1 MTIRNVRILVF
12 ILAPITIVGLCIA
25 VIFALGFPPKFYVVV
40 SESMIPTL
48 RTGDA
53 ILISTDDATCST
65 FNCLKVGDIIVF
77 EPNSRSTDSQPGEIL
92 VHRVQAIG
100 LDANNQRVLRTKGDA
115 NPNSDNQRVLRTK
128 GDANPNSIET
138 VDYPITENQ
147 YVGKVIYVIPYL
159 GVILM
164 YFDLLARVFIQPVLY
179 LVIGAVVATVL
190 LLEYQKR
197 INLKINSRK
206 RRSKWANIFKDD
218 P

>member
-1 MTIRNVRILVF
+1 MSVRNVRILVF
-12 ILAPITIVGLCIA
+12 ILAPLTIVGLCIA
-25 VIFALGFPPKFYVVV
+25 TIFALGFPPKFYVVV

-53 ILISTDDATCST
+53 ILISSDDATCST

-77 EPNSRSTDSQPGEIL
+77 EPNSRPKDSQPGEII

-100 LDANNQRVLRTKGDA
+100 LDA
-115 NPNSDNQRVLRTK
+115 DNQRVLRTK

-147 YVGKVIYVIPYL
+147 YVGKVISVIPYL

-179 LVIGAVVATVL
+179 IIIGVVVATVL

-197 INLKINSRK
+197 INLKANSRK
-206 RRSKWANIFKDD
+206 RRAKWANIFRDE

>member
-1 MTIRNVRILVF
+1 MTVRNVRILVF
-12 ILAPITIVGLCIA
+12 ILAPLTIVGLCIA
-25 VIFALGFPPKFYVVV
+25 IIFALGFPPKFYVVV

-53 ILISTDDATCST
+53 ILISSDDATCST

-77 EPNSRSTDSQPGEIL
+77 EPNSSSKDSQPGEII

-100 LDANNQRVLRTKGDA
+100 LDA
-115 NPNSDNQRVLRTK
+115 DNQRVLRTK

-179 LVIGAVVATVL
+179 IIIGAVVATVL

-197 INLKINSRK
+197 INLKANSRK
-206 RRSKWANIFKDD
+206 RISKWANIFRDD
-218 P
+218 S

>member
-1 MTIRNVRILVF
+1 MTVRNVRILVF

-77 EPNSRSTDSQPGEIL
+77 EPNSRSTDSQPGEII

-100 LDANNQRVLRTKGDA
+100 LDA
-115 NPNSDNQRVLRTK
+115 DNQRVLRTK

-197 INLKINSRK
+197 INLKVNSRK
-206 RRSKWANIFKDD
+206 RRSKWAKIFKDD

>member
-1 MTIRNVRILVF
+1 MKVRNLKILIF
-12 ILAPITIVGLCIA
+12 ILAPLIIVGVCIA

-53 ILISTDDATCST
+53 ILISSDDATCSS

-77 EPNSRSTDSQPGEIL
+77 EPNSRPKDLQPGEII

-100 LDANNQRVLRTKGDA
+100 LDA
-115 NPNSDNQRVLRTK
+115 DNQRVLRTK

-138 VDYPITENQ
+138 TDYPITENQ

-197 INLKINSRK
+197 WNLKVNSRK
-206 RRSKWANIFKDD
+206 RGSKWANIFRDD

>member
-1 MTIRNVRILVF
+1 MTVRNVRILVF
-12 ILAPITIVGLCIA
+12 ILAPLTIVGLCIA
-25 VIFALGFPPKFYVVV
+25 IIFALGFPPKFYVVV

-53 ILISTDDATCST
+53 ILISSDDATCST

-77 EPNSRSTDSQPGEIL
+77 EPNSRPKDLQPGEII

-100 LDANNQRVLRTKGDA
+100 LDA
-115 NPNSDNQRVLRTK
+115 DNQRVLRTK

-179 LVIGAVVATVL
+179 IIIGAVVATVL

-197 INLKINSRK
+197 INLKANSRK
-206 RRSKWANIFKDD
+206 RISKWANIFRDD
-218 P
+218 S

>member
-1 MTIRNVRILVF
+1 MSVRNVRILVF
-12 ILAPITIVGLCIA
+12 ILAPLTIVGLCIA
-25 VIFALGFPPKFYVVV
+25 TIFALGFPPKFYVVV

-53 ILISTDDATCST
+53 ILISSDDATCST

-77 EPNSRSTDSQPGEIL
+77 EPNSRPKDSQPGEII

-100 LDANNQRVLRTKGDA
+100 LDA
-115 NPNSDNQRVLRTK
+115 DNQRVLRTK

-179 LVIGAVVATVL
+179 IIIGAVVTTVL

-197 INLKINSRK
+197 INLKANSRK
-206 RRSKWANIFKDD
+206 RRSKWANIFRHD

>member
-1 MTIRNVRILVF
+1 MTVRNVRILVF
-12 ILAPITIVGLCIA
+12 ILAPLTIVGLCIA
-25 VIFALGFPPKFYVVV
+25 IIFALGFPPKFYVVV

-53 ILISTDDATCST
+53 ILISSDDATCST

-77 EPNSRSTDSQPGEIL
+77 EPNSRSKDSQPGEII

-100 LDANNQRVLRTKGDA
+100 LDA
-115 NPNSDNQRVLRTK
+115 DNQRVLRTK
-128 GDANPNSIET
+128 GDANPNPIET

-179 LVIGAVVATVL
+179 IIIGAVVATVL

-197 INLKINSRK
+197 INLKANSRK
-206 RRSKWANIFKDD
+206 RISKWANIFRDD
-218 P
+218 S

>member
-1 MTIRNVRILVF
+1 MTVRNIRILVF
-12 ILAPITIVGLCIA
+12 ILAPIIIVGVCIA

-65 FNCLKVGDIIVF
+65 FDCLKVGDIIVF
-77 EPNSRSTDSQPGEIL
+77 EPNSRSTDSQPGEII

-100 LDANNQRVLRTKGDA
+100 LDA
-115 NPNSDNQRVLRTK
+115 DNQRVLRTK

-197 INLKINSRK
+197 INLKVNSRK
-206 RRSKWANIFKDD
+206 RRSKWVNIFKDD

>member
-1 MTIRNVRILVF
+1 MTVRNVRILVF

-77 EPNSRSTDSQPGEIL
+77 EPNSRSTDSQPGEII

-100 LDANNQRVLRTKGDA
+100 LDA
-115 NPNSDNQRVLRTK
+115 DNQRVLRTK

-159 GVILM
+159 GVVLM

-197 INLKINSRK
+197 INLKVNSRK

>member
-12 ILAPITIVGLCIA
+12 ILAPLTIVGSCIA
-25 VIFALGFPPKFYVVV
+25 IIFALGFPPKFYVVV

-53 ILISTDDATCST
+53 ILISSDDATCST

-77 EPNSRSTDSQPGEIL
+77 EPNSRPKDSQSGEII

-100 LDANNQRVLRTKGDA
+100 LDA
-115 NPNSDNQRVLRTK
+115 DNQRVLRTK

-159 GVILM
+159 GVLLM

-179 LVIGAVVATVL
+179 IIIGAVVATVL

-197 INLKINSRK
+197 INLKANSRK
-206 RRSKWANIFKDD
+206 RSSKWANIFRDD

>member
-12 ILAPITIVGLCIA
+12 ILAPLTIVGSCIA
-25 VIFALGFPPKFYVVV
+25 IMFALGFPPKFYVVV

-53 ILISTDDATCST
+53 ILISSDDATCST

-77 EPNSRSTDSQPGEIL
+77 EPNSRPKDSQPGEII

-100 LDANNQRVLRTKGDA
+100 LDA
-115 NPNSDNQRVLRTK
+115 DNQRVLRTK

-179 LVIGAVVATVL
+179 IIIGAVVATVL

-197 INLKINSRK
+197 INLKANSRK
-206 RRSKWANIFKDD
+206 RRSKWANIFRDD

>member
-1 MTIRNVRILVF
+1 MTVRNVRILVF
-12 ILAPITIVGLCIA
+12 ILAPLTIVGLCIA
-25 VIFALGFPPKFYVVV
+25 IIFALGFPPKFYVVV

-53 ILISTDDATCST
+53 ILISSDDATCST

-77 EPNSRSTDSQPGEIL
+77 EPNSRSKDSQPGEII

-100 LDANNQRVLRTKGDA
+100 LDA
-115 NPNSDNQRVLRTK
+115 DNQRVLRTK

-179 LVIGAVVATVL
+179 IIIGAVVAAVL

-197 INLKINSRK
+197 INLKANSRK
-206 RRSKWANIFKDD
+206 RRSKWANIFRDD
-218 P
+218 S

>member
-1 MTIRNVRILVF
+1 MTVRNVRILVF

-48 RTGDA
+48 KTGDA

-77 EPNSRSTDSQPGEIL
+77 EPNSRSTDSQPGEII

-100 LDANNQRVLRTKGDA
+100 LDAN
-115 NPNSDNQRVLRTK
+115 NQRVLRTK

>member
-1 MTIRNVRILVF
+1 MKVRNLKILIF
-12 ILAPITIVGLCIA
+12 ILAPLIIVGVCIA
-25 VIFALGFPPKFYVVV
+25 VLFALGFPPKFYVVV

-53 ILISTDDATCST
+53 ILISSDDATCST

-77 EPNSRSTDSQPGEIL
+77 EPNSRPKDSQPGEII

-100 LDANNQRVLRTKGDA
+100 LDA
-115 NPNSDNQRVLRTK
+115 DNQRVLRTK

-179 LVIGAVVATVL
+179 IIIGAVVATVL

-197 INLKINSRK
+197 INLKANSRK
-206 RRSKWANIFKDD
+206 RSSKWANIFRDD

>member
-1 MTIRNVRILVF
+1 MTFRNVRILVF
-12 ILAPITIVGLCIA
+12 ILAPLTIVGLCIA
-25 VIFALGFPPKFYVVV
+25 VIFAWGFPPKFYVVV

-53 ILISTDDATCST
+53 ILISSDDATCST

-77 EPNSRSTDSQPGEIL
+77 EPNSRPKDSQPGEII

-100 LDANNQRVLRTKGDA
+100 LDA
-115 NPNSDNQRVLRTK
+115 DNQRVLRTK

-138 VDYPITENQ
+138 VEYPITENQ

-179 LVIGAVVATVL
+179 IIIGAVVATVL

-197 INLKINSRK
+197 INLKGNSKK
-206 RRSKWANIFKDD
+206 RRSKWTNIFRDV

>member
-12 ILAPITIVGLCIA
+12 ILATLTIVGLCIA

-53 ILISTDDATCST
+53 ILISSDDATCST

-77 EPNSRSTDSQPGEIL
+77 EPNSRPRDSQPGEII
-92 VHRVQAIG
+92 VHRVQAIE
-100 LDANNQRVLRTKGDA
+100 LDA
-115 NPNSDNQRVLRTK
+115 DNQRVLRTK
-128 GDANPNSIET
+128 GDANPNSIEM

-147 YVGKVIYVIPYL
+147 YVGKVNYVIPYL

-164 YFDLLARVFIQPVLY
+164 YLDLLARVFIQPVLY
-179 LVIGAVVATVL
+179 IIIGAVVATVFL
-190 LLEYQKR
+190 IEYQKR
-197 INLKINSRK
+197 LDSKANSRK
-206 RRSKWANIFKDD
+206 RRSKWANIFRGD

>member
-1 MTIRNVRILVF
+1 MTVRNVRILVF
-12 ILAPITIVGLCIA
+12 ILAPLTIVGLCIA
-25 VIFALGFPPKFYVVV
+25 IIFALGFPPKFYVVV

-53 ILISTDDATCST
+53 ILISSDDATCST

-77 EPNSRSTDSQPGEIL
+77 EPNSRSKDSQPGEII

-100 LDANNQRVLRTKGDA
+100 LDA
-115 NPNSDNQRVLRTK
+115 DNQRVLRTK
-128 GDANPNSIET
+128 GDANPNPIET

-179 LVIGAVVATVL
+179 IIIGAVVATVL

-197 INLKINSRK
+197 INLKANSRK
-206 RRSKWANIFKDD
+206 RRSKWANIFRDD
-218 P
+218 S